1 MMNSFCSFVYKST
14 AQDYIGRDKQA
25 NNKSV
30 YQCYKHTFTELSRHL
45 NESLYNKLQREGIDF
60 RTITNN
66 NTNTNNNNTINTN
79 DFERMCD
86 KLKKLI
92 VAFNNDF
99 MGWCY
104 QNYTFYNILTEEQR
118 EKLFN
123 IIINNDFIFRAL
135 ILIDNNTSN
144 SVNYNKLK
152 EKYNEFETNFQNVFG
167 TDMTFQHYFYNI
179 KGYGINDFMY

>member
-14 AQDYIGRDKQA
+14 AQDYIGRDKRA

-30 YQCYKHTFTELSRHL
+30 YQCYKHTFKELSRHL
-45 NESLYNKLQREGIDF
+45 NESLYNKLERLRKDEGVDF
-60 RTITNN
+60 STFIHVNN
-66 NTNTNNNNTINTN
+66 LTEHNLN
-79 DFERMCD
+79 ERMCD

-92 VAFNNDF
+92 VALNNDF

-118 EKLFN
+118 ESLFN
-123 IIINNDFIFRAL
+123 VIINNDFIFRAL
-135 ILIDNNTSN
+135 ILIDSTSTSN

-152 EKYNEFETNFQNVFG
+152 EKYTEFETNFQNVFG
-167 TDMTFQHYFYNI
+167 TDMTFQHYFYDI
-179 KGYGINDFMY
+179 KGYGINDFM